1 MRSRLRPFVLALV
14 AVLALAGVAGAVSL
28 AQLEPWLVLLAL
40 AVAGLL
46 ALPLAWLLR
55 WLARGLRRQRW
66 RRTWAWT
73 AFTVA
78 ALLLMLGAAP
88 IWGLTWLAE
97 TRPLTIPRATLVNG
111 ERIVIFQGMIHAA
124 SPAFYDHVRDGI
136 DQALAEG
143 YVVYHE
149 GVLPSDPESNAWLS
163 SVVPGSG
170 DLGDRQRT
178 LSDVCGLQYQR
189 DAFPDLARDI
199 QARPDRHVRADVT
212 VAEIKREFERLQ
224 GSDSARDRLDTDVE
238 IPSPIGL
245 TPAQAAQMEA
255 AFERFLAWQAAGSD
269 SRKRIVRRLCAGVM
283 SLFIDEEAME
293 RVPWPL
299 SAVIIDYRD
308 RALAQRIVADP
319 QPRIYVV
326 YGAGHYKGLV
336 RELQAIDPRWEV
348 RALEAIQLSGVARRV
363 SVEPAAAERVPP
375 GSEPP

>member
-1 MRSRLRPFVLALV
+1 MRPRLRPLVLALV
-14 AVLALAGVAGAVSL
+14 AVLALGGVASAVPL
-28 AQLEPWLVLLAL
+28 AQLEPWLIVLAL
-40 AVAGLL
+40 AAAGLL

-66 RRTWAWT
+66 RRTWGWT
-73 AFTVA
+73 AFTLA
-78 ALLLMLGAAP
+78 AVLLMLGAAP

-97 TRPLTIPRATLVNG
+97 ARPLSIPRATLGNG
-111 ERIVIFQGMIHAA
+111 DRTVVFQGMIHAA

-136 DQALAEG
+136 DQALADG
-143 YVVYHE
+143 YVIYHE
-149 GVLPSDPESNAWLS
+149 GVLPADPESNAWLS

-178 LSDVCGLQYQR
+178 LSDICGLQFQR
-189 DAFPDLARDI
+189 DAFPDLAQEI
-199 QARPDRHVRADVT
+199 EARPDRHVRADVT

-224 GSDSARDRLDTDVE
+224 GSDSARDQLETDVGA
-238 IPSPIGL
+238 PSPIGL
-245 TPAQAAQMEA
+245 GPAQAAQLEA

-269 SRKRIVRRLCAGVM
+269 SRKRIVRSLCAGVM

-308 RALAQRIVADP
+308 RALAQRIVAAP

-326 YGAGHYKGLV
+326 YGAGHYRGLV

-363 SVEPAAAERVPP
+363 SVMPAVPAQEPAA
-375 GSEPP
+375 GLKN